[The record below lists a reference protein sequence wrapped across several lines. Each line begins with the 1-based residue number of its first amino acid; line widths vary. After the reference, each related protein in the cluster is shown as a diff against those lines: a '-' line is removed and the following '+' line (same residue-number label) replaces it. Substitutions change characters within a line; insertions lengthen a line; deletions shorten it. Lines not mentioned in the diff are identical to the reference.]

1 MATRSGCT
9 KAWDR
14 LQHARDP
21 RSSASDK
28 EWTLHSSLGV
38 YEAYL
43 KEASVRFLP
52 RLHPDSS
59 PLPEL
64 HVVLSAPA
72 NKCPGPKLSR
82 CNSVCE
88 VPVEVCLTPPRNN
101 MADYREDTGARA
113 LLALQ
118 SAPCSP
124 VRVAVTSHA
133 FHHQPSL
140 AFLCPP
146 LTEAAAGAGMRP
158 ARLVS
163 PLPQALARLEG
174 RDFEFVMRQRTVTIG
189 RNSSH
194 GSVDINMGHSSFIS
208 RRHLQLVYDEASGFS
223 LRCLGKN
230 GVFVDGVFQRKGAPP
245 LLLPRQCVFRFPS
258 TVIKIQF
265 ASLIPPEGQWEKEAP
280 SPPIRPLLPHI
291 SPLKISIPTAQQHEE
306 HIRAFGPPLP
316 SPTGTLSVPNSCPAS
331 PRGAGSSGYRDGRN
345 VTSDLQLVAEY
356 AAKAVSEQ
364 RRNAAEHRGA
374 AAEPRGE
381 SAGAGGD
388 DSPKDESKPPY
399 SYAQLIVQAISS
411 APDKQL
417 TLSGIYAH
425 ITKHYPYY
433 RTADKGWQNSIRHNL
448 SLNRYFLKVARS
460 QDEPGKGSFWRVDSA
475 SEGKLVEQA
484 FRKRRQ
490 RGVACFR
497 TPFGPLSSRS
507 APASPTHQGL
517 LSPPSSGLQTP
528 ECLSREG
535 SPVPP
540 DHHEQLAHKLAAV
553 PEYRYSQSAP
563 GSPVSAQPVIMAA
576 PPHPSAALG
585 KALALLPGGGGQVH
599 LVQNAPP
606 SSVTMLRVVTGAPP
620 NGYCAP
626 SLLNVGPPGGE
637 LREAQPKR
645 ELVIQA
651 LDSAGHGAEPRSAAD
666 ARNVAPGPH
675 PLAVHA
681 VTQNGKHTI
690 AAAST
695 ANSLAAFTSGLSSP
709 LQILAAQA
717 SSSPPVL
724 VSRPL
729 SSEQAGAGDQP
740 QAKRSKMD
748 DGEGSAPAA
757 QQPVI
762 VAVMPQSHEPRM

>member
-1 MATRSGCT
+1 
-9 KAWDR
+9 
-14 LQHARDP
+14 
-21 RSSASDK
+21 
-28 EWTLHSSLGV
+28 
-38 YEAYL
+38 
-43 KEASVRFLP
+43 
-52 RLHPDSS
+52 
-59 PLPEL
+59 
-64 HVVLSAPA
+64 
-72 NKCPGPKLSR
+72 
-82 CNSVCE
+82 
-88 VPVEVCLTPPRNN
+88 
-101 MADYREDTGARA
+101 MADYREDSGARA

-124 VRVAVTSHA
+124 VRVAVTSHP
-133 FHHQPSL
+133 FLHQPSL
-140 AFLCPP
+140 SFLSPP
-146 LTEAAAGAGMRP
+146 LTEAAAAAAGMRP
-158 ARLVS
+158 ARLAS

-174 RDFEFVMRQRTVTIG
+174 RDFEFVMRLRTVTIG

-208 RRHLQLVYDEASGFS
+208 RRHLQLCYDEESGFS

-230 GVFVDGVFQRKGAPP
+230 GVFVDGVFQRRGAPP
-245 LLLPRQCVFRFPS
+245 LLLPRQCMFRFPS

-265 ASLIPPEGQWEKEAP
+265 ASLIPSEEHREKDAP
-280 SPPIRPLLPHI
+280 SPPMRPLLPHI

-306 HIRAFGPPLP
+306 HIRAFGSPLP

-331 PRGAGSSGYRDGRN
+331 PRGAGSSGYRYGRN
-345 VTSDLQLVAEY
+345 VTSDLQLAAEY
-356 AAKAVSEQ
+356 AANAVSEQ
-364 RRNAAEHRGA
+364 RRNVAEHRG
-374 AAEPRGE
+374 ESRGE
-381 SAGAGGD
+381 AAGGG

-535 SPVPP
+535 SPLPP

-576 PPHPSAALG
+576 PPYPSAALG
-585 KALALLPGGGGQVH
+585 KALTLIPGGGGQVH
-599 LVQNAPP
+599 LLQNPPPPPP
-606 SSVTMLRVVTGAPP
+606 SSVTMLRVVTAAPP

-626 SLLNVGPPGGE
+626 SPLNAGLCGGD
-637 LREAQPKR
+637 LREAQLKR
-645 ELVIQA
+645 DLVIQT
-651 LDSAGHGAEPRSAAD
+651 LDSAGHHNVDPRNVD
-666 ARNVAPGPH
+666 PRNVDPRNVDPRNVALGLHQLPVLP
-675 PLAVHA
+675 VM
-681 VTQNGKHTI
+681 QNGKHGS
-690 AAAST
+690 AAVAT
-695 ANSLAAFTSGLSSP
+695 ATSLAAYTSGLSSP

-724 VSRPL
+724 VARPL
-729 SSEQAGAGDQP
+729 SAEHPGTGDEP
-740 QAKRSKMD
+740 HAKRSKMD
-748 DGEGSAPAA
+748 DGEGSAAPVA

-762 VAVMPQSHEPRM
+762 VAMTPQSHEPRK